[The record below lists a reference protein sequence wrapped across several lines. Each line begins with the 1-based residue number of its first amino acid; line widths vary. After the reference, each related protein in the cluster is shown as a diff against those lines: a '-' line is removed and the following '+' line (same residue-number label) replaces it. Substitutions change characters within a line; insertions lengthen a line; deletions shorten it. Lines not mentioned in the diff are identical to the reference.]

1 MKLSTIICTAYSYSF
16 SDGSTVTWSPLSV
29 LAKGHDKY
37 SVLFNMADGRSI
49 TKEITGPAS
58 SASSL
63 HHLKNI
69 YKYD

>member
-16 SDGSTVTWSPLSV
+16 SDGSAVTWSPLTKE
-29 LAKGHDKY
+29 AKGHDKF

-49 TKEITGPAS
+49 TKEIAGPAPAS
-58 SASSL
+58 SSL

-69 YKYD
+69 YRY